1 VAGRYRLVDG
11 GGGAGRGGSDVVGSP
26 GDGDGELAAV
36 LARLQAGET
45 LTPEDLE
52 GFLAVRDDGFGTATL
67 GLVWDRISLAEVAGH
82 LDIDDRHRQ
91 PYGIVH
97 GGVWCAVV
105 ESLASVA
112 AALRV
117 VGEGRVVVGVSN
129 STDFLRSHRD
139 GRVDAVATPVHV
151 GRSQQLWQVVLAR
164 ASDGKPVARGQVRL
178 ATIDPAQVAG

>member
-1 VAGRYRLVDG
+1 VAGL
-11 GGGAGRGGSDVVGSP
+11 P
-26 GDGDGELAAV
+26 GDAEGTMAPV

-45 LTPEDLE
+45 VAAEDLE
-52 GFLAVRDDGFGTATL
+52 GLFAFREDHFGTTTL

-82 LDIDDRHRQ
+82 LEVDERHRQ

-112 AALRV
+112 AALQV
-117 VGEGRVVVGVSN
+117 AASGRFVVGVSN
-129 STDFLRSHRD
+129 STDFLRSHRE

-151 GRSQQLWQVVLAR
+151 GRSQQLWQVVLSR
-164 ASDGKPVARGQVRL
+164 TSDGAPIARGQVRL
-178 ATIDPAQVAG
+178 ANVDPTQVAG